1 MEIPRVFLKLV
12 LSFVLFANQ
21 FPAFSNAIPED
32 QHRSVVIRK
41 VGHEVLLMAGDSSSI
56 VLPVTHADRRYL
68 LRFAGEFGFQP
79 ELLASTIDSVLQ
91 DANVNIPYLVEVISC
106 VDNDIVYGF
115 DNAVVY
121 GFESGGFSIDDSSGL
136 VPCGLREYESG
147 CYQIAITFGDKNE
160 AVAIEGTPIVT
171 SDDSNSTSFPLSLI
185 MLLVVLLIAVGVGIK
200 RFKSKKVQYQ
210 AHIIDIGAYRFDKR
224 NMHLTFRDETIEL
237 TSKEADLLF
246 LLHSSANET
255 IERDT
260 ILRIVWGDDGDY
272 VGRTL
277 DVFISKL
284 RKKLAGDPA
293 IKIANIRG
301 VGYRLVLDVPGV

>member
-1 MEIPRVFLKLV
+1 MAFPRVFLKVILT
-12 LSFVLFANQ
+12 FVVFTNQ
-21 FPAFSNAIPED
+21 FLAFSNAIPQD
-32 QHRSVVIRK
+32 QHRSVVVRK
-41 VGHEVLLMAGDSSSI
+41 VGHEVLLSAGDSTSVVMPI
-56 VLPVTHADRRYL
+56 THADRRYL
-68 LRFAGEFGFQP
+68 LQFAGEFGFQP
-79 ELLASTIDSVLQ
+79 EVLASIIDSVLVGA
-91 DANVNIPYLVEVISC
+91 DVKIPYLVEVISC
-106 VDNDIVYGF
+106 F

-121 GFESGGFSIDDSSGL
+121 GYESGGYSLEDSSAL
-136 VPCGLREYESG
+136 VPCSLRKYETG
-147 CYQIAITFGDKNE
+147 CYQIAITFGEKNE
-160 AVAIEGTPIVT
+160 TVTLKGTSAISKGGTESTTFPI
-171 SDDSNSTSFPLSLI
+171 SLI
-185 MLLVVLLIAVGVGIK
+185 MLLLVLLVAVGIGIY
-200 RFKSKKVQYQ
+200 RFKTKKENNQD
-210 AHIIDIGAYRFDKR
+210 HIIEIGAYRFDKR

-301 VGYRLVLDVPGV
+301 VGYRLVLDVPGA